1 VWSSPSEGVVGQAG
15 DDGGDTPASHDQAG
29 ERPGD
34 VVRARGVPSRVAS
47 ALGAAWAVL
56 ALVAL
61 AAALRIHTAMASF
74 ETLDERTWMVRSDRF
89 WHSIAT
95 GDFDAG
101 SAVATDEVA
110 TMPGVTTMW
119 LGTIARGVWAL
130 GNRLTW
136 WDTPEPASAGGYA
149 DFIRTRV
156 GLNLGQIA
164 VAVATSLLIG
174 LLVVLLQRWVGSIAA
189 AVAGLLVAT
198 EPFIVAQGAV
208 LHTDELTTLFGVTAT
223 LAALLVL
230 GLPTPRPAAGNPWL
244 ALACG
249 ALLAGSIL
257 TKLSG
262 LLFAPGIAALVVWA
276 ALRAHRAGD
285 RTRPLARLVALAAI
299 GLVIT
304 AVLLYPALWSDPAGE
319 ASLLVQSA
327 RLRDDPQPQL
337 LFGREP
343 GRLAPLFYPVVVP
356 LRSTPWLLV
365 GGIAAAAALLWRR
378 ATRPIVAAL
387 SLVAAP
393 QVVVLSLTDK
403 KFDRYGLVFM
413 VLAAI
418 LIGAAAQSAWTRLAG
433 PARRRMR
440 WVAVAGA
447 AVIVVNALV
456 VSPYGLMY
464 YNPLLGGS
472 AAAERNVVVGWGEGT
487 EQVGKIV
494 HDLEGGDCDG
504 VTVGGMPLFVA
515 TRRCGDEPVPGEPP
529 DYCVVTVTQLQ
540 VFPELTANAIA
551 DREVVGG
558 VRIRGID
565 AVRIYGPRPAHS
577 AATGGC

>member
-1 VWSSPSEGVVGQAG
+1 
-15 DDGGDTPASHDQAG
+15 
-29 ERPGD
+29 
-34 VVRARGVPSRVAS
+34 
-47 ALGAAWAVL
+47 
-56 ALVAL
+56 
-61 AAALRIHTAMASF
+61 
-74 ETLDERTWMVRSDRF
+74 
-89 WHSIAT
+89 
-95 GDFDAG
+95 
-101 SAVATDEVA
+101 
-110 TMPGVTTMW
+110 
-119 LGTIARGVWAL
+119 
-130 GNRLTW
+130 
-136 WDTPEPASAGGYA
+136 
-149 DFIRTRV
+149 
-156 GLNLGQIA
+156 
-164 VAVATSLLIG
+164 
-174 LLVVLLQRWVGSIAA
+174 
-189 AVAGLLVAT
+189 
-198 EPFIVAQGAV
+198 
-208 LHTDELTTLFGVTAT
+208 
-223 LAALLVL
+223 
-230 GLPTPRPAAGNPWL
+230 
-244 ALACG
+244 
-249 ALLAGSIL
+249 
-257 TKLSG
+257 
-262 LLFAPGIAALVVWA
+262 
-276 ALRAHRAGD
+276 
-285 RTRPLARLVALAAI
+285 
-299 GLVIT
+299 
-304 AVLLYPALWSDPAGE
+304 
-319 ASLLVQSA
+319 
-327 RLRDDPQPQL
+327 
-337 LFGREP
+337 
-343 GRLAPLFYPVVVP
+343 
-356 LRSTPWLLV
+356 
-365 GGIAAAAALLWRR
+365 
-378 ATRPIVAAL
+378 
-387 SLVAAP
+387 
-393 QVVVLSLTDK
+393 
-403 KFDRYGLVFM
+403 M